1 MLWNGLEKEQRNRE
15 EKRNRETERN
25 REYNIF

>member
-25 REYNIF
+25 RKYNIF